1 MPKRKKKLSKEKR
14 LHPRLSTE
22 IPVKYWVLEEQK
34 EIESYFEHLEKTK
47 SAKTKDV
54 SLGGMYITTDQ
65 PLKKGSILQLE
76 IMIPC
81 REGKLKTYAEVVWT
95 NEFGGGLKFF
105 ILADD
110 DRNCLKSYLKKL
122 PIVRLIKNSVKK

>member
-1 MPKRKKKLSKEKR
+1 MPKGKKKLSKEKR
-14 LHPRLSTE
+14 LHPRFSAE

-34 EIESYFEHLEKTK
+34 AIESFLEHLEKTK

-54 SLGGMYITTDQ
+54 SLGGMYISTGHT
-65 PLKKGSILQLE
+65 LKKGSILQLE

-81 REGKLKTYAEVVWT
+81 HKEKLKTYAEVVWT

-105 ILADD
+105 MLSDD
-110 DRNCLKSYLKKL
+110 DRKCLKSYLEKYFSL
-122 PIVRLIKNSVKK
+122 